1 MTTQGQFWG
10 PSNTSTRQAR
20 LFDDDGPRESDL
32 SCGQCGRPL
41 IHTPSGYLS
50 CSAGCGKLL
59 ELTEAEPCGAWFEPD
74 LFGEE

>member
-1 MTTQGQFWG
+1 MTTQPQFWG

-20 LFDDDGPRESDL
+20 LFEDGPRESEL
-32 SCGQCGRPL
+32 SCECGRPL
-41 IHTPSGYLS
+41 IHTPSGYLT
-50 CSAGCGKLL
+50 CPGGCGRLL